1 MVTTTQWEPRA
12 ALDAHAK
19 PISSLK
25 FSRSGDLIASAC
37 AYVDAFISWL
47 TVRVL
52 MCASVSRSVACLVA
66 ADRSVK
72 VWATSELLKRKS
84 DAAATGADASAVN
97 GSSQPP
103 VALATPQAA
112 LYGHEEGV
120 NDASWSHDGYYL
132 VSASDDKTARI
143 WDVEYSKTLSTLG
156 RTSSSMSAFNA
167 HGIAVDAGESLH
179 ESNEGHASFVF
190 SAQFNPQGSLI
201 VTASFDETVRFWDVR
216 TGRSVAVLSAHHEPI
231 VSARFNHDGTLL
243 ITASYDG
250 LARIWDVA
258 TRECLRTI
266 ITEPSVPLT
275 HAQFTPNSKFA
286 LFGTLDSTVRLWD
299 YAQERCLKTY
309 TGHVNKRFCAV
320 AAFGKPYVSST
331 STSISAPLLLCGSED
346 GRVCLWDVQSAQLV
360 EELKTD
366 AGLPVI
372 AVDHHPEKPIV
383 VASSSKAIHV
393 WERTTSSTKMP

>member
-1 MVTTTQWEPRA
+1 MAPQWEPRA

-25 FSRSGDLIASAC
+25 FSRSGELVASA
-37 AYVDAFISWL
+37 S
-47 TVRVL
+47 
-52 MCASVSRSVACLVA
+52 

-72 VWATSELLKRKS
+72 VWATSELLKHKS
-84 DAAATGADASAVN
+84 DAATGADAGTVDGSA
-97 GSSQPP
+97 QPP
-103 VALATPQAA
+103 MALATPQAA

-120 NDASWSHDGYYL
+120 NDASWSHDGFYL

-179 ESNEGHASFVF
+179 ASGESNEGHSSFVF

-201 VTASFDETVRFWDVR
+201 VTSSFDETVRFWDVR

-258 TRECLRTI
+258 TRECLRTV

-299 YAQERCLKTY
+299 YVSERCLKTY
-309 TGHVNKRFCAV
+309 SGHVSKRFCTV
-320 AAFGKPYVSST
+320 AAFGKSFVTADNT
-331 STSISAPLLLCGSED
+331 STSASPSAPLMLCGSED

-372 AVDHHPEKPIV
+372 AVDHHPQKPIV

-393 WERTTSSTKMP
+393 WERTARNSNSQVP